1 MINRSFRYT
10 AFGMSILEKILG
22 SNFSVTGIEKLP
34 KHPILFTANHF
45 TRSETFF
52 IPYLIYKH
60 TGRQV
65 RCLADSGLFFG
76 TLGRFLNS
84 TGAISTRD
92 PMRDNIIVSDLISS
106 NHDWMIY
113 PEGSMIKSK
122 EIRHETLF
130 TNYTPH
136 RVGPVRTGSAVLALK
151 SQLYR
156 SDLIEAHDSG
166 NEELQREIEQQ
177 FSLKYQ
183 DYLRRLKTYIVPLSI
198 TYYPI
203 RPGHNSIQTI
213 VEKLIKKIPAQISEE
228 LEIEGNI
235 MLGAEINVNFGDP
248 IDLESYVKNKRAVIK
263 QIPIIGN
270 ETKNNL
276 VLRYFKSNLTERFMK
291 EIYGDVQINFDHI
304 FSAALHHFSE
314 NEIEINHLK
323 RVIYISALLIK
334 KTAKYRLNNSILEE
348 NLYKIFLN
356 EPHLAFD
363 SAFELAKKQGL
374 IKEVFGEKI
383 IINKNN
389 FELKFDFHEIRK
401 ENTLQVIA
409 NEFFLLDG
417 ANSIVKRVTKTDDC
431 ELRQKVFAEI
441 HKHDLENFAADY
453 AKYFDVNFSK
463 EKSVG
468 TPFFLDSNIKAPS
481 KIKKVGIIV
490 AHGYKAAPQEVEPLA
505 KYLNG
510 FGFKVY
516 AARMHG
522 HGTAPKN
529 LADSDFEKW
538 YDGVQRGYAALANIT
553 TKIVI
558 IGFSTGGLLALLS
571 AIRKKNKN
579 PKKLCAIVAINAAL
593 KLVDIRSRMIPGI
606 NLWNEIL
613 TKFHI
618 ESGKFEYVDDQP
630 EKPQINY
637 SRNYIKGVHEL
648 EKLME
653 ICDENLAQVEDD
665 CLVIQGSKDSV
676 VNPESGEIIYKKISS
691 KQKYLAKIDFSNHVI
706 VNCDRQN
713 EVFEEI
719 SEFLVKIKIM

>member
-34 KHPILFTANHF
+34 NQPILFVANHF

-76 TLGRFLNS
+76 TLGRFLKS
-84 TGAISTRD
+84 TGALSTKD
-92 PMRDNIIVSDLISS
+92 FSRDNIIVSDLMASRY
-106 NHDWMIY
+106 DWMIY

-122 EIRHETLF
+122 EIRHESLF

-136 RVGPVRTGSAVLALK
+136 RVGPVRTGASVLALK

-156 SDLIEAHDSG
+156 SDLIEAVDSG
-166 NEELQREIEQQ
+166 NAELQREIETQ
-177 FSLKYQ
+177 FGIKYE
-183 DYLRRLKTYIVPLSI
+183 DYLRRLKTQIVPLNI

-203 RPGHNSIQTI
+203 RPGHNSIQTFAEKI
-213 VEKLIKKIPAQISEE
+213 VKKIPSQISEE

-235 MLGAEINVNFGDP
+235 LLGSEINVHFGDP
-248 IDLESYVKNKRAVIK
+248 IDLETYVKSKRSVIK

-270 ETKNNL
+270 ETKNNF
-276 VLRYFKSNLTERFMK
+276 VLRYFKSSLAEKFMEK
-291 EIYGDVQINFDHI
+291 IYGDVQINFDHI

-323 RVIYISALLIK
+323 RVIYLSSLMIK
-334 KTAKYRLNNSILEE
+334 KTGKYRINQSIFEE

-356 EPHLAFD
+356 EPHAAFD
-363 SAFELAKKQGL
+363 SVFELAKKQGL
-374 IKEVFGEKI
+374 INEIFGEKI
-383 IINKNN
+383 QINKKH
-389 FELKFDFHEIRK
+389 FDLKFDFHEIRK
-401 ENTLQVIA
+401 ENTLQVVA
-409 NEFFLLDG
+409 NEFFLLDA
-417 ANSIVKRVTKTDDC
+417 ANSIVKRVTKTHDD
-431 ELRQKVFAEI
+431 ELRQRVFSEI
-441 HKHDLENFAADY
+441 YKQDLENYDTDY
-453 AKYFDVNFSK
+453 ERYFDGHFSK
-463 EKSVG
+463 DKSVG
-468 TPFFLDSNIKAPS
+468 APFFIDSKIKVRS
-481 KIKKVGIIV
+481 KIKKIGIIV
-490 AHGYKAAPQEVEPLA
+490 AHGYKSAPLEVEPLSA
-505 KYLNG
+505 YLNG

-516 AARMHG
+516 ATRMHG

-529 LADSDFEKW
+529 LADSDYEKW
-538 YDGVQRGYAALANIT
+538 YDGVQRGYAALSNVT
-553 TKIVI
+553 TKIII

-571 AIRKKNKN
+571 AARKNKN
-579 PKKLCAIVAINAAL
+579 PKKLAAIITINAAM
-593 KLVDIRSRMIPGI
+593 KLADIRSRMIPGI

-618 ESGKFEYVDDQP
+618 ESGKFEYVDDKP
-630 EKPQINY
+630 ERPEINY
-637 SRNYIKGVHEL
+637 SRNYIRGVNEL

-653 ICDENLAQVEDD
+653 ECSNNLSKVDVD
-665 CLVIQGSKDSV
+665 SLVIQGDKDPV
-676 VNPESGEIIYKKISS
+676 VNPVSGEMIYKKISS
-691 KQKYLAKIDFSNHVI
+691 KQKYLAKLDFSNHVI
-706 VNCDRQN
+706 VNCERQN

-719 SEFLVKIKIM
+719 RQFLAKIRMM